1 MAVFIAHWA
10 VSRPDGRS
18 EVAPSIYEGFELR
31 RTNTRKGLAVGL
43 DCPTPVRLKAPM
55 RLRDLLLEAS
65 ESIPLPNSRRNLLYI
80 LSAELVVA

>member
-31 RTNTRKGLAVGL
+31 RTNIRKRPAVDL
-43 DCPTPVRLKAPM
+43 YCPTLVYLKA
-55 RLRDLLLEAS
+55 L
-65 ESIPLPNSRRNLLYI
+65 
-80 LSAELVVA
+80 